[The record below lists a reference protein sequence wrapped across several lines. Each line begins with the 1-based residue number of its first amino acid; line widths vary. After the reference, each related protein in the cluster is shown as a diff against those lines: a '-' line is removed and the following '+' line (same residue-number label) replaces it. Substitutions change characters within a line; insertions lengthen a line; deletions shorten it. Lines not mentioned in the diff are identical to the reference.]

1 MKGSYIL
8 LIKVDLMHNIKVGK
22 LGIIDFMPGF
32 YAYVGSAQNNLE
44 KRIERHLRKKK
55 RIFWHID
62 YLLEKAEIL
71 DIFQVESPQ
80 KLECA
85 IAEKLSKQFQSVPN
99 FGSSDCR
106 CGSHLFYH
114 ESRKVLKDIIVENI
128 DGTKIKIMIMNNFKF
143 FS

>member
-1 MKGSYIL
+1 MKGSYVL
-8 LIKVDLMHNIKVGK
+8 LIKVELLQDIKVGR
-22 LGIIDFMPGF
+22 LGIIDFRSGF

-44 KRIERHLRKKK
+44 KRIERHLRTKK

-114 ESRKVLKDIIVENI
+114 ESRKVLEDIIMENI
-128 DGTKIKIMIMNNFKF
+128 DGTEI
-143 FS
+143 